1 MNQDNIPADIFA
13 EGIRAMPKNEA
24 LEIFDTCIQNAK
36 EDGADPE
43 RIAMLEVVR
52 EFMCDRQF
60 AKLMEDFVWEMNN

>member
-1 MNQDNIPADIFA
+1 MNQDNIPADIFV
-13 EGIRAMPKNEA
+13 EGIKAMPKNEA
-24 LEIFDTCIQNAK
+24 REIFDICIQNAK

-43 RIAMLEVVR
+43 RIAKLEVVR